1 MVSTVIDLFFDE
13 HLAVLFVASERS
25 LYMRWKIR
33 AVLVLIGIAAAA
45 VGAQMYLSVTQGVI
59 ITEVGSIVQWF
70 KTVGIAAVLMV
81 GGTVL
86 SAKAILPS
94 SNGRTTRHPR

>member
-1 MVSTVIDLFFDE
+1 
-13 HLAVLFVASERS
+13 
-25 LYMRWKIR
+25 MRLEVR

-45 VGAQMYLSVTQGVI
+45 VGAQMYLSVTQGVM

-86 SAKAILPS
+86 SAKLIPLS
-94 SNGRTTRHPR
+94 SSGRTTRHPR